1 MRKLAFNEIFTRFAT
16 VAVLAYATALVIDTA
31 HHLAAIA

>member
-16 VAVLAYATALVIDTA
+16 IAVVAYAAALVIDTA
-31 HHLAAIA
+31 NHLAAIA

>member
-16 VAVLAYATALVIDTA
+16 IAVVAYVAALVIDTTQ
-31 HHLAAIA
+31 HLAAIA